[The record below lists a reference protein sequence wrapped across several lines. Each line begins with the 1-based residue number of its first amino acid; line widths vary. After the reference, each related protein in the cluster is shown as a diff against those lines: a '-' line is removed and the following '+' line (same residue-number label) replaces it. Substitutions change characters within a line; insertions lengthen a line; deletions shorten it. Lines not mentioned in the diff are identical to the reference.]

1 MSVQLRSAEVA
12 RWHSFILSNLI
23 FSGSASRPMKPGF
36 GGMFVVV
43 LGRQSWLV
51 LRLHD
56 LVFQRLL
63 LFHFLNIISQLFS
76 LAGFPQC
83 GKSCYKY
90 PCVCVG
96 PIFIRVKYS
105 SSHQCWTASPLLW
118 LFIFAKYGYNVVILM

>member
-63 LFHFLNIISQLFS
+63 LFHFLNIILSS
-76 LAGFPQC
+76 LAWRDFHSVAKVAINTPVSTLGQYLLESNIQAHTSVGQHLLCFGFL
-83 GKSCYKY
+83 
-90 PCVCVG
+90 
-96 PIFIRVKYS
+96 YS
-105 SSHQCWTASPLLW
+105 QNMVIMLL
-118 LFIFAKYGYNVVILM
+118 F